1 MPAAA
6 AQNKKMRSV
15 GSLIG
20 VLKRTMDNAP
30 TIPSDSTRL
39 ELIAIMIIAVTMVIP
54 IRETLKLLEYRTPL
68 NTRLYR
74 MKINSPIIKDMPNVI
89 KILDRL
95 MSETKLSMIE
105 FLIISLKLVVELL
118 VVVVFINQ

>member
-1 MPAAA
+1 
-6 AQNKKMRSV
+6 
-15 GSLIG
+15 
-20 VLKRTMDNAP
+20 
-30 TIPSDSTRL
+30 
-39 ELIAIMIIAVTMVIP
+39 MIIAVTMVIP

>member
-1 MPAAA
+1 
-6 AQNKKMRSV
+6 
-15 GSLIG
+15 
-20 VLKRTMDNAP
+20 
-30 TIPSDSTRL
+30 
-39 ELIAIMIIAVTMVIP
+39 MVIP
-54 IRETLKLLEYRTPL
+54 ISETLKLLEYRTPL